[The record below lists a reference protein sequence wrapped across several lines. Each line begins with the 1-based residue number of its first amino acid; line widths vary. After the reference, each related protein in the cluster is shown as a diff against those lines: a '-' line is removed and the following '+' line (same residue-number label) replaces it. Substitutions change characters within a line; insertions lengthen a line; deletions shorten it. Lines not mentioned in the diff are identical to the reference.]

1 MHFCFKNTILFLICF
16 SFLDANAQNWSTF
29 GGQSLRSGLSKIT
42 GPQSA
47 SIFWGVTS
55 SNNSSIGMAVYT
67 FGDRFVNAR
76 TNFSPYNSKIECRD
90 LQNGSLLWT
99 SPFISNTSIL
109 YAIGFTEDAVY
120 AHDYNTDSLYALEPA
135 TGAIKWRSQFTS
147 HTFGAYP
154 GAVFS
159 CEGDPIVN
167 GPSGISST
175 MRINRLNGDTL
186 WTNNELIAIGPPV
199 GLAATSNRIYRLT
212 GAISQPIVLSALDME
227 TGITLYESFPLPGD
241 PDQENPIALGPENRI
256 YFWRDGG
263 NFYAYEDVGNAVV
276 PVWSYVPQT
285 TTGSSLT
292 GNISVGPDSTVYIF
306 DDDRIKRLS
315 HATGQVINTSLAL
328 FNQGFISIG
337 SDGTVYAN
345 TQLGTYYAFT
355 PDLQTVKW
363 QYGFGANTYNNM
375 SLSKD
380 GIMVLTAAGNQIT
393 ALQTPNLMKPVADFF
408 VSNRM
413 VSVGQQIDFFDQ
425 SSFAPTSWTWSFPG
439 ANFTSSGA
447 TNPSGI
453 SYSSAGIYPVQLMVA
468 NAFGSDSLVKSCY
481 IEVLGTASMT
491 ETADD
496 FWSIW
501 PNPSGGVF
509 QLQINHD
516 VQRGRVVVMDM
527 TGREVRS
534 VEHDAAT
541 MTLDFSDLK
550 NGLYILRFGQNLE
563 YASVL
568 VKH

>member
-1 MHFCFKNTILFLICF
+1 
-16 SFLDANAQNWSTF
+16 
-29 GGQSLRSGLSKIT
+29 
-42 GPQSA
+42 
-47 SIFWGVTS
+47 
-55 SNNSSIGMAVYT
+55 
-67 FGDRFVNAR
+67 
-76 TNFSPYNSKIECRD
+76 
-90 LQNGSLLWT
+90 
-99 SPFISNTSIL
+99 
-109 YAIGFTEDAVY
+109 
-120 AHDYNTDSLYALEPA
+120 
-135 TGAIKWRSQFTS
+135 
-147 HTFGAYP
+147 
-154 GAVFS
+154 
-159 CEGDPIVN
+159 
-167 GPSGISST
+167 
-175 MRINRLNGDTL
+175 
-186 WTNNELIAIGPPV
+186 V

-408 VSNRM
+408 VSNRV

-439 ANFTSSGA
+439 ANFTSSGV

-453 SYSSAGIYPVQLMVA
+453 SYSSAGIYPVQLTVA

-501 PNPSGGVF
+501 PNPSEGVF